1 MLPAAAMAQS
11 SSGSSESNKPMMNS
25 PSTSGTSG
33 TTGSSMPGSADTTTG
48 TTGATTGAAG
58 ATTMS
63 SIDKTA
69 VGKTLYGA
77 DDEEVGEIADVVMSQ
92 SGSGVE
98 SALVDVGGFRSDERR
113 VGQEG
118 VSTCRTRCAPD
129 N

>member
-1 MLPAAAMAQS
+1 
-11 SSGSSESNKPMMNS
+11 
-25 PSTSGTSG
+25 
-33 TTGSSMPGSADTTTG
+33 MPGSADTTTG

-77 DDEEVGEIADVVMSQ
+77 DEEEVGEIDDVVMSQ

-98 SALVDVGGFRSDERR
+98 SVLVDVGGFLGLGSKTITVPVDDIQMPAEKLRASGPTPDQAGPMPGPTQKHPFTPRTG
-113 VGQEG
+113 VG
-118 VSTCRTRCAPD
+118 TTP
-129 N
+129 